1 MSCAPWRGG
10 GAGQEYFTAYLVEK
24 ALSIDNVFVFA
35 LLFQAFAVPAAYQ
48 HRVLFAGILGALA
61 LRAGFIAAGAT
72 VNLWRP
78 GTVPHSRRDISGVT
92 VTGKEEAAAADVA
105 CVGEG
110 ETLREAGH
118 RMRELGVTAL
128 SVRCENGEDQG
139 TITQD
144 MVLRSIAAGRD
155 PKTVTVGQVILG
167 PRGSGRAAGAAQPSR
182 IRRPAA
188 V

>member
-1 MSCAPWRGG
+1 MSATTWGRSTTGIS
-10 GAGQEYFTAYLVEK
+10 TA
-24 ALSIDNVFVFA
+24 
-35 LLFQAFAVPAAYQ
+35 
-48 HRVLFAGILGALA
+48 
-61 LRAGFIAAGAT
+61 AT
-72 VNLWRP
+72 P
-78 GTVPHSRRDISGVT
+78 SPVT
-92 VTGKEEAAAADVA
+92 TTPM